1 MEVCTD
7 AIEPLLRIAVHYRE
21 LDRKAFLIVEV
32 PRGEALH
39 KRSGHAFVRVG
50 ASKRRLQGEEC
61 LRLGQNCAQSRYLWF
76 DKQVA
81 PDTGFNTL
89 GERLGEPLLSVEGAA
104 NPHGL

>member
-21 LDRKAFLIVEV
+21 LDRKAFLLMEA
-32 PRGEALH
+32 PRGGALH
-39 KRSGHAFVRVG
+39 NRSGQAFVRVG
-50 ASKRRLQGEEC
+50 ASKRRLQGEER
-61 LRLGQNCAQSRYLWF
+61 LRLEQSCAQSRYLWF

-89 GERLGEPLLSVEGAA
+89 GERLGEPLFSVEGAA
-104 NPHGL
+104 NPHGP

>member
-7 AIEPLLRIAVHYRE
+7 AIEPLLRIAVRYRE

-39 KRSGHAFVRVG
+39 KRSRQAFVRVD
-50 ASKRRLQGEEC
+50 ATKRRLQGEER
-61 LRLGQNCAQSRYLWF
+61 LRLEQNRAQSRYPWF
-76 DKQVA
+76 DKQVV

-89 GERLGEPLLSVEGAA
+89 GERLWEPLLSVEGAA
-104 NPHGL
+104 NPHGP

>member
-7 AIEPLLRIAVHYRE
+7 TVEPLLRIAVHYRE

-39 KRSGHAFVRVG
+39 RRSGQAFVRVG
-50 ASKRRLQGEEC
+50 ATKRRLQGEEC
-61 LRLGQNCAQSRYLWF
+61 LRLEQNRAQSRYLWF
-76 DKQVA
+76 DKQVV

-89 GERLGEPLLSVEGAA
+89 GERLWEPLLNVEGAA
-104 NPHGL
+104 NPHGS